1 MKKFFSFL
9 PFILLYSFALKAS
22 PDTLHVQEKERSV
35 LVNSRYISALEDVA
49 SNFTFNDVLLRQKEM
64 ESVTGHVPNKGIS
77 SSTFW
82 LRFSIKNI
90 TSKHELMV
98 YVHNSQLNYVDLY
111 YQTDSGTITFNS
123 GSRIPM
129 EVKKISNQNPAFFV
143 DIPIGATQTF
153 YLRVKSHGQITI
165 PIYVGTVEQIFS
177 DFNRN
182 DFLFAIYLG
191 IILVMFF
198 YNIFVY
204 FTVRDIN
211 YLYYV
216 LYILFVGLTQ
226 CCLLGYGYRFVWGNN
241 SFITSQSIN
250 WFGALSGISSI
261 LFFRAFLYTSQ
272 NAPIFDKVFKGFIIV
287 ECVSLLITVFGVY
300 NIAYII
306 IDIIAFAG
314 ALLMWILAL
323 RLSLKGNRAA
333 KFFILAWSFF
343 LLSVIVFVLKDANI
357 IQYNLFT
364 NSVLLIGSALEVT
377 LLSFALADKINI
389 LQKEKEV
396 SQAEALRV
404 SQENEGLVREQNVV
418 LERKVAERTDELQN
432 TNNQLNHALTELKD
446 AQTQLVEAEKMA
458 SLGQLTAGIA
468 HEINNP
474 INFVKSNI
482 KPLQLDINDLFD
494 IIDEYN
500 KLHEINGE
508 DYKPQL
514 KQINSLQQQIDVP
527 FVKSEIKS
535 LIKGIE
541 EGADRTAEIVRG
553 LRTFSRLD
561 ESEMKTV
568 NVHEGID
575 STLVLLKNS
584 TPYNIAVKKDFKA
597 DGEIDCYPGKLNQV
611 FMNIIN
617 NGIQAIMAKKPMGD
631 NECISISTRD
641 TEDGKIQISIKDSGI
656 GMSEEVKQKIY
667 EPFFT
672 TKDVGEGTGL
682 GMAIVFKIINNHHG
696 KIDIISSPGNG
707 AEFVLTLPHTLT

>member
-1 MKKFFSFL
+1 MKKFVSLIVLQLFT
-9 PFILLYSFALKAS
+9 ILLHAAPDALSLNEKSTVLINSQHISLFEDKA
-22 PDTLHVQEKERSV
+22 DTAGFNYVM
-35 LVNSRYISALEDVA
+35 NSNNWTPVEGR
-49 SNFTFNDVLLRQKEM
+49 
-64 ESVTGHVPNKGIS
+64 VPNKGIS
-77 SSTFW
+77 NSAFW
-82 LRFSIKNI
+82 LKFSVTNT
-90 TSKHELMV
+90 TSKSELMI

-111 YQTDSGTITFNS
+111 YQDDSITKAIHS
-123 GSRIPM
+123 GNQ
-129 EVKKISNQNPAFFV
+129 VLISKQTYNNQNPTFFV
-143 DIPIGATQTF
+143 KVPKNTTKTF
-153 YLRVKSHGQITI
+153 YLKIKSHGQIII
-165 PIYVGTVEQIFS
+165 PTYVGSHENVQA
-177 DFNRN
+177 DLGRD
-182 DFLFAIYLG
+182 DFLFGIYIG

-216 LYILFVGLTQ
+216 MYIFCVGLAQ
-226 CCLLGYGYRFVWGNN
+226 FCIYGYGYRFVWGENN
-241 SFITSQSIN
+241 YIISQSLN
-250 WFGALSGISSI
+250 WSGALSGISVA
-261 LFFRAFLYTSQ
+261 LFLRVFLQTSH
-272 NAPIFDKVFKGFIIV
+272 NIPVFDKILQLFIFSYCI
-287 ECVSLLITVFGVY
+287 SLALTMFGLY
-300 NIAYII
+300 NIGYII
-306 IDIIAFAG
+306 IDVVAFVGCISIWIAGF
-314 ALLMWILAL
+314 

-333 KFFILAWSFF
+333 RFFIVAWSFF
-343 LLSVIVFVLKDANI
+343 LLSVIFFVLKDLDI
-357 IQYNLFT
+357 VQYNLFT
-364 NSVLLIGSALEVT
+364 NSLLLIGSALEVT

-389 LQKEKEV
+389 LQKEKEL

-404 SQENEGLVREQNVV
+404 SQENEGLVREQNVI

-432 TNNQLNHALTELKD
+432 SNNQLNSALTELKD

-500 KLHEINGE
+500 KLHEVNG
-508 DYKPQL
+508 DDVRPHL
-514 KQINSLQQQIDVP
+514 KKINSLQQQIDVP

-584 TPYNIAVKKDFKA
+584 TPYNIAIKKDFKA
-597 DGEIDCYPGKLNQV
+597 NGEIDCYPGKLNQV

-631 NECISISTRD
+631 SECITISTRD
-641 TEDGKIQISIKDSGI
+641 TEDEKIQISIKDSGI
-656 GMSEEVKQKIY
+656 GMTEEVKQKIY